1 MGIPLLLLLV
11 TQSHPYQ
18 SGMREILAGDG
29 DSRVTYIER
38 RTGVMGVDLL
48 IQGKCAERGEIGTK
62 DERLAPVPAVQ
73 RLLLHPISS

>member
-1 MGIPLLLLLV
+1 MGIPLLLLSV

-18 SGMREILAGDG
+18 SGMREILARDG

-38 RTGVMGVDLL
+38 ITEVMEVDLI
-48 IQGKCAERGEIGTK
+48 IQGKCTERGVIGTK
-62 DERLAPVPAVQ
+62 DECLAPIPAVQ

>member
-1 MGIPLLLLLV
+1 MI
-11 TQSHPYQ
+11 T
-18 SGMREILAGDG
+18 ENG

-38 RTGVMGVDLL
+38 RTGVMGVDLI